1 MFSDLP
7 IRWKLTALVSA
18 SLVALAASFAV
29 TLNNNHTT
37 STADARLERVNA
49 ASALVLQ
56 LDRLA
61 SELKVSG
68 LEAVIRNDPKEQVD
82 LLKENITA
90 TEAALA
96 ELAAIDL
103 PSQLDSA
110 VGRIKEA
117 YTDYTAVVTRFVDS
131 AGADQTASR
140 LAWEQI
146 GVDNYLTS
154 AVVANERTLFAEMI
168 KAINKDAEEARDGA
182 NMILGITV
190 LVVGLLLC
198 ALARIVVLSITRPLS
213 RINSTL
219 RAMAGGD
226 LTVPIDVRSK
236 DDVGEMARTLEE
248 AQRGMR
254 GAIGSVAG
262 AASAVAEAAEEMSS
276 TTESMTASA
285 RHASS
290 QAAHVSSSV
299 NEVSENVRAVA
310 TGTEEMS
317 ASIREIAEN
326 ANEAAR
332 VASHAVD
339 VAEATTAQVG
349 KLGESS
355 TEIASVV
362 KAITAIAEQTNL
374 LALNATIEAARAG
387 DAGKGF
393 AVVAGEVKELAQ
405 ETARATEDI
414 SQRVAAIQ
422 ADTTGAVSAI
432 NQISSVIAQIND
444 FQATIASAVE
454 EQTSTTAEMNRSVT
468 AAAVAAG
475 GIADSVEGLAG
486 AAETTTTGVNRS
498 QASVTRLNDMANK
511 LRGVVSQFRY

>member
-7 IRWKLTALVSA
+7 IRWKLAALVSA

-29 TLNNNHTT
+29 TVNNNRVTN
-37 STADARLERVNA
+37 SADTRLERVNA
-49 ASALVLQ
+49 AGALVLQ

-68 LEAVIRNDPKEQVD
+68 LESVIRADPKAEME
-82 LLKENITA
+82 LLKQNITA
-90 TEAALA
+90 TESTLA
-96 ELAAIDL
+96 QLAAIDL
-103 PSQLDSA
+103 PGELSSA

-117 YTDYTAVVTRFVDS
+117 YSDYTSVITRFVDA
-131 AGADQTASR
+131 AGADQNAAALS
-140 LAWEQI
+140 WEQI

-154 AVVANERTLFAEMI
+154 TVVANERTLFTEMI
-168 KAINKDAEEARDGA
+168 RAINKDAEHNRSRS
-182 NMILGITV
+182 NVVLGFTV
-190 LVVGLLLC
+190 LIVGLLLC
-198 ALARIVVLSITRPLS
+198 VLARIVVLSITRPLS
-213 RINSTL
+213 RVKTTL
-219 RAMAGGD
+219 RAMAAGD

-254 GAIGSVAG
+254 DAIGSVAG
-262 AASAVAEAAEEMSS
+262 AASAVAEAAEEMSA
-276 TTESMTASA
+276 TTESMTSSA
-285 RHASS
+285 RRASS
-290 QAAHVSSSV
+290 QAGHVSSSV

-310 TGTEEMS
+310 AGTEEMS
-317 ASIREIAEN
+317 ASIREIAQN

-414 SQRVAAIQ
+414 SQRVATIQ
-422 ADTTGAVSAI
+422 SDTTGAVSAI

-444 FQATIASAVE
+444 YQATIASAVE

-468 AAAVAAG
+468 AAAVAAD
-475 GIADSVEGLAG
+475 GIADSIGGLAG
-486 AAETTTTGVNRS
+486 AAETTTTGVNSS
-498 QASVTRLNDMANK
+498 QQSVARLNEMAGK
-511 LRGVVSQFRY
+511 LRGVVAQFRY